1 MSEIIH
7 TKKLILS
14 PGSVRG
20 RIGSGFD
27 PRVVTEL
34 GCAFA
39 SLVGPGPI
47 VVGRDGRMSGEHYA
61 RSVISAM
68 NSLGREVYALGIV
81 PSATLAVA
89 ARELKCAGAVSIT
102 PGPFPANWSGLKF
115 FDRNGRTL
123 NATMSARLL
132 QLARAGKFR
141 LAQAV
146 RIGKFKM
153 DYSCLGRH
161 IQRVTEIPAI
171 NLMNIN
177 RAQFSVVVDC
187 ANAGAAAVLPDFLRC
202 IGVRVSELNCSP
214 GRECPHTPNVSAAA
228 MKALCAEV
236 RKRRADLGVIADA
249 DGSQIGLVDDK
260 GSVVAP
266 EKTQAL
272 VLRQALRAH
281 TGSIGAP
288 TRAKLARKLAKQ
300 YDVKVW
306 TTPADEPSA
315 YAALRAKRSAL
326 ALGSGGEV
334 WYAHGSQTADALV
347 TAALALS
354 DIAEARQPLS
364 RTVAELV

>member
-1 MSEIIH
+1 MSGIIQ
-7 TKKLILS
+7 TKKLTLT

-39 SLVGPGPI
+39 TLAGHGPI
-47 VVGRDGRMSGEHYA
+47 VVGRDGRMTGEHYA

-89 ARELKCAGAVSIT
+89 ARELGCAGAISIT
-102 PGPFPANWSGLKF
+102 PGPLPESWSGLRF
-115 FDRNGRTL
+115 FDRNGQTL
-123 NATMSARLL
+123 SAKSFTRLM
-132 QLARAGKFR
+132 QLARAGKFK
-141 LAQAV
+141 LARAE

-177 RAQFSVVVDC
+177 RAQFSAVVDC

-202 IGVRVSELNCSP
+202 IGVRVTELNCLP
-214 GRECPHTPNVSAAA
+214 GHPFPHTPDIGAAA
-228 MKALCAEV
+228 MKALSAEV
-236 RKRRADLGVIADA
+236 KKRRADLGIIADA
-249 DGSQIGLVDDK
+249 DGSRIGLVDEK
-260 GSVVAP
+260 GAVVAAD
-266 EKTQAL
+266 KTQAL
-272 VLRQALRAH
+272 ALRQAVRAH

-288 TRAKLARKLAKQ
+288 AGATLARKLAKQ
-300 YDVKVW
+300 LEVKVW

-315 YAALRAKRSAL
+315 YTALRAKRSAL
-326 ALGSGGEV
+326 ALGAGGEL
-334 WYAHGSQTADALV
+334 WYAYGSQTADALV